1 MKDKLQQ
8 ASERSLSFEESRDL
22 ARLEGYIERGW
33 GIFLQVGRALIEI
46 RDRKLYRAKHR
57 TFAGYLE
64 VRWGISRPRGY
75 QLIEAAEIAK
85 QLVEAGESPPDNERT
100 ARDLAYFPEDM
111 RVAIMRKARKLA
123 GDLVVTSKHIR
134 EAAASI
140 EDLSSSVRDK
150 EVAELV
156 SRLEQAHRL
165 LNVNISFEELDVS
178 TRERILGTLS
188 KISKK
193 ALALSE

>member
-1 MKDKLQQ
+1 MKDKLQR

-33 GIFLQVGRALIEI
+33 GVFLQVGRALIEI
-46 RDRKLYRAKHR
+46 RDRKLYRARHK
-57 TFAGYLE
+57 TFQAYLE
-64 VRWGISRPRGY
+64 GRWGISRPRGY

-85 QLVEAGESPPDNERT
+85 QLIEAGESPPDSERI

-123 GDLVVTSKHIR
+123 GDLAVTSKHIR

-165 LNVNISFEELDVS
+165 LNVNISFEELDES

-188 KISKK
+188 KISKR
-193 ALALSE
+193 AIALSE